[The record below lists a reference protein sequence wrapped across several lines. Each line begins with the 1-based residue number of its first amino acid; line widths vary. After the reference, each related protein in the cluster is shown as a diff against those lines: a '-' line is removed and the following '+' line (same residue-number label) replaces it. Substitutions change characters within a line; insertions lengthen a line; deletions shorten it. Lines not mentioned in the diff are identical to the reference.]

1 MTSAPPRVL
10 LAGIGNIFLGD
21 DGFGPAVLQAVA
33 GGSLPEGVRAEDYG
47 IRGMHLAYDLLGGWD
62 GLILVDAVPD
72 RGTPGAIRVFEVNRE
87 LPDTSPRL
95 DAHGMDPASVFA
107 SLAALGGALP
117 RTVVIGCQ
125 VRDVDEG
132 IGLSGP
138 VARAVPAAVDAARAV
153 LAEFGAGV
161 GVEG

>member
-21 DGFGPAVLQAVA
+21 DGFGPAVLKAVA
-33 GGSLPEGVRAEDYG
+33 GGPLPAGVRAVDYG
-47 IRGMHLAYDLLGGWD
+47 IRGMHLAYDLLDGWD

-72 RGTPGAIRVFEVNRE
+72 RGTPGAVRAFEVGRE
-87 LPDTSPRL
+87 HPDTAPQL

-107 SLAALGGALP
+107 SLAALGGTLP
-117 RTVVIGCQ
+117 RTVVVGCQ

-132 IGLSGP
+132 IGLSAP
-138 VARAVPAAVDAARAV
+138 VARAVPAAADVVRAV
-153 LAEFGAGV
+153 LADLGAGV